1 MKLHTL
7 RNEVREHLNVRGTV
21 IAAEEDV
28 VAVGRTF
35 TVRFD
40 VINTFEADAE
50 QPGLACF
57 TNVKLRLTPTTYADV
72 LSEADTFKVADRLT
86 EGESGS
92 VDVSF
97 KALRTLPVVV
107 GIDLSE
113 PYVIAT
119 AEADFDI
126 LSYFQIVREKPLF
139 TQIEEA

>member
-7 RNEVREHLNVRGTV
+7 RNEVSEHLNVRGTV
-21 IAAEEDV
+21 IAAEEE
-28 VAVGRTF
+28 AVTVGQTF

-40 VINTFEADAE
+40 VINTFETDAD
-50 QPGLACF
+50 QPGAACF

-72 LSEADTFKVADRLT
+72 LSEADTFDVADRLA
-86 EGESGS
+86 EGENGS

-119 AEADFDI
+119 AEAQFDI
-126 LSYFQIVREKPLF
+126 LAYFRVAHEKPLF